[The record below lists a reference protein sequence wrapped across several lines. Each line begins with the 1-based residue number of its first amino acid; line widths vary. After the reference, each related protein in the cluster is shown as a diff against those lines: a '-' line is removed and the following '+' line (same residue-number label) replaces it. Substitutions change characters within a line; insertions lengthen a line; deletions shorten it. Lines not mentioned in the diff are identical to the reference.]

1 MTDDVVYVETSVIVG
16 ILLSEP
22 DSVTHATRIK
32 AANTRIT
39 GINNALEAAISI
51 GRRIG
56 DFQVAR
62 QSVEDFLE
70 AFEIELLPAPIEILK
85 PAVSAYENF
94 GKGRRHPAQL
104 NFGDCFS
111 LAMADHHNARL
122 IYKGSDF
129 ASAGW

>member
-16 ILLSEP
+16 ILLSER

-32 AANTRIT
+32 AANVRMT

-56 DFQVAR
+56 DFQIAR
-62 QSVEDFLE
+62 QSVEAFLE
-70 AFEIELLPAPIEILK
+70 TFEIELLPAPVDILE

-94 GKGRRHPAQL
+94 GKGRQHPAQL

-111 LAMADHHNARL
+111 LAMAIHHNARL
-122 IYKGSDF
+122 VYKGNDF
-129 ASAGW
+129 ALAGW

>member
-1 MTDDVVYVETSVIVG
+1 MTDDAVYVETSVIVG

-32 AANTRIT
+32 AASVRMT

-56 DFQVAR
+56 DFQIAK
-62 QSVEDFLE
+62 QSVEAFLE
-70 AFEIELLPAPIEILK
+70 TFEIELLPAPVDILE

-94 GKGRRHPAQL
+94 GKGRQHPAQL

-111 LAMADHHNARL
+111 LAMAIHHNARL
-122 IYKGSDF
+122 VYKGNDF
-129 ASAGW
+129 ALAGW